1 MHSRAEWL
9 QKRRQLAWERGRL
22 LRDDLL
28 TQFATTYGCSTTPPP
43 AKIGDEIITDILG
56 AELRFDP
63 LPTNVFAQTEWVRGR
78 PRVTINSR
86 TADIRGVRDADGVQN
101 VGKWHEVI
109 HITDDLDALRAGV
122 SAAALPGFEVSPR
135 IVCYRS
141 EGAKGSPEAAA
152 REFWAEEAGR
162 AAAVSFEALARTG
175 AFRELCKAAST
186 GSGPITGGFPLLYG
200 AAEEI
205 GVNTTA
211 LVKQLTLEGW
221 IVVTKES
228 GRNVVYVQPRL
239 NELAGMG

>member
-109 HITDDLDALRAGV
+109 HITDDLDTLRAGV
-122 SAAALPGFEVSPR
+122 SAALPGFEVSPR

-141 EGAKGSPEAAA
+141 GDAKGSPEAAA

-162 AAAVSFEALARTG
+162 AAAVSLEALARSE
-175 AFRELCKAAST
+175 AFQELCRAAST
-186 GSGPITGGFPLLYG
+186 GSGPVAGGFPLLYEV
-200 AAEEI
+200 AEDI
-205 GVNTTA
+205 GVNATA

-239 NELAGMG
+239 NELAGGG